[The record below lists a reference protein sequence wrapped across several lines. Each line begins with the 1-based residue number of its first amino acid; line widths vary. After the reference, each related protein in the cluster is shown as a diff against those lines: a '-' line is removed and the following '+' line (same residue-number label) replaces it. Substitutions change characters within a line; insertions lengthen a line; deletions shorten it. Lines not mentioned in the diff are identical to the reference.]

1 MQSGRAS
8 AQFPA
13 AEAPEQ
19 QVRPRIVAD
28 VVTFLEISLAPTFD
42 AGRFRQERN
51 IRKSSLGAPLT

>member
-28 VVTFLEISLAPTFD
+28 VATLLEIISLAPTFD

-51 IRKSSLGAPLT
+51 IRKS